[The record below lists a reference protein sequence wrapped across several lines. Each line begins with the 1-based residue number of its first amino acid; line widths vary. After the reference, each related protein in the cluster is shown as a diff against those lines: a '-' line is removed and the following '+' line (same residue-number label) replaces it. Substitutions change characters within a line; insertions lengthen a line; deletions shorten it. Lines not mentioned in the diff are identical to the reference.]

1 MWEFFLKGSVRKQW
15 GKLSGDD
22 VDKIVG
28 KYEQLVGRVLE
39 RYGVAFSRSQ
49 EYSTDKLA
57 ARVAGS
63 RSNNTAIFL
72 FVLCVP

>member
-1 MWEFFLKGSVRKQW
+1 LWEFFLKGSVRKQW

-39 RYGVAFSRSQ
+39 RYGVA
-49 EYSTDKLA
+49 
-57 ARVAGS
+57 G
-63 RSNNTAIFL
+63 
-72 FVLCVP
+72 P